1 MRMTN
6 DFGTSNYN
14 GVEGA
19 FLSVKLDQGTAKVSH
34 ERADSPNFR
43 FYGQKQH
50 LALGHDLLTP
60 EPIL

>member
-1 MRMTN
+1 MTLVPVTIMGSRGLN
-6 DFGTSNYN
+6 
-14 GVEGA
+14 VE
-19 FLSVKLDQGTAKVSH
+19 LDQGTAKLSH

-50 LALGHDLLTP
+50 LAPGHDLLTP